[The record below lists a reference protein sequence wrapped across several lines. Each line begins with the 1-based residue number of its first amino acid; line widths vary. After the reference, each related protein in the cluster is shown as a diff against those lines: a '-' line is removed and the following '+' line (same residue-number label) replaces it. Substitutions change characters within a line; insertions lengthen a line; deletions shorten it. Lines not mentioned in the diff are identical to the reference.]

1 MKYDVII
8 IGMGVAGISAAIYA
22 KRAGCNVLMIEKSK
36 PGGILNIIDEIE
48 NYPGFSKISGPDLS
62 FQLFEQINYL
72 KIPYK
77 TEEVLEISLEN
88 DLKVVK
94 TNKETYFCKKILIAT
109 GRSPILLGLP
119 KEESLIGKGISTCAL
134 CDGTLYQGKEVAVVG
149 GGNSALQEAL
159 YLSKIVKKIY
169 LIHRRDEF
177 RAEKDLIEKV
187 KRTENIEIIYNAKV
201 TEYQEKNGF
210 LSGLTLNEE
219 KNISV
224 SALFI
229 YIGYAPKTDFASN
242 LGITNPVGYIEVDDN
257 YETKIPG
264 IYAAGD
270 IIIKKVYQ
278 IVTAAAEG
286 ATAAIR
292 FSRDIDK

>member
-1 MKYDVII
+1 MKYDSII

-22 KRAGCNVLMIEKSK
+22 KRAGNNVLIIEKER
-36 PGGILNIIDEIE
+36 PGGILNIIDNIE
-48 NYPGFSKISGPDLS
+48 NYPGFKKISGPDLS
-62 FQLFEQINYL
+62 YQLFEQVNEL

-77 TEEVLEISLEN
+77 IEEVI
-88 DLKVVK
+88 DITLKNEWKIVK
-94 TNKETYFCKKILIAT
+94 TKNAIYECKNILIAT

-119 KEESLIGKGISTCAL
+119 KEEELMGKGISTCAL
-134 CDGTLYQGKEVAVVG
+134 CDGALYKEKKVAVVG

-159 YLSKIVKKIY
+159 FLSKIVKKLY

-177 RAEKDLIEKV
+177 RAESELISKI
-187 KRTENIEIIYNAKV
+187 KATENIEIIYNSQV
-201 TEYQEKNGF
+201 TNYIEKNGS
-210 LSGLTLNEE
+210 LAGVLLNDDKTLEIE
-219 KNISV
+219 G
-224 SALFI
+224 LFI
-229 YIGYAPKTDFASN
+229 FIGYAPKTDFAKQLN
-242 LGITNPVGYIEVDDN
+242 ITNPVGYIEVDEN

-292 FSRDIDK
+292 FSRKK

>member
-1 MKYDVII
+1 MKYDSII

-22 KRAGCNVLMIEKSK
+22 KRAGNNVLIIEKER
-36 PGGILNIIDEIE
+36 PGGILNIIDNIE
-48 NYPGFSKISGPDLS
+48 NYPGFKKISGPDLS
-62 FQLFEQINYL
+62 YQLFEQVNEL

-77 TEEVLEISLEN
+77 IEEVI
-88 DLKVVK
+88 DITLKNEWKIIK
-94 TNKETYFCKKILIAT
+94 TKNAIYECKNILIAT

-119 KEESLIGKGISTCAL
+119 KEEELMGKGISTCAL
-134 CDGTLYQGKEVAVVG
+134 CDGALYKEKRVAVVG

-159 YLSKIVKKIY
+159 FLSKIVKKLY

-177 RAEKDLIEKV
+177 RAESELISKI
-187 KRTENIEIIYNAKV
+187 KATENIEIIYNSQV
-201 TEYQEKNGF
+201 TNYIEKNGS
-210 LSGLTLNEE
+210 LAGVLLNDDKTLEIE
-219 KNISV
+219 G
-224 SALFI
+224 LFI
-229 YIGYAPKTDFASN
+229 FIGYAPKTDFAKQLN
-242 LGITNPVGYIEVDDN
+242 ITNPVGYIEVDEN

-292 FSRDIDK
+292 FSRKK